1 MKTKDKLTAYSLSIC
16 GWGCV
21 LLIVASVI
29 ACIVG
34 LAGMLP

>member
-1 MKTKDKLTAYSLSIC
+1 MKTKDKLTAYGLSIC

-21 LLIVASVI
+21 LLSVAAVVVIVL
-29 ACIVG
+29 G